1 MLCFLQDNGEWIFGL
16 CMVVFAAVQLRVMH
30 NQNRQQIIF
39 QRLKL
44 AQEFNLIYTR
54 FPNSDKECIE
64 IMRWLVEHSTS
75 FRFLLNDE
83 DLKKYWALFDLLLD
97 LRMGK
102 DKKWFKN
109 RKNLHIF
116 YSLSLAVED
125 ALRNAEYDIPRRKPL
140 CSETIAKLLFEDF
153 SEQKK

>member
-16 CMVVFAAVQLRVMH
+16 CMVIFAYVQVRAMH
-30 NQNRQQIIF
+30 NQNKQQIIF

-54 FPNSDKECIE
+54 FPNSDKECDE
-64 IMRWLVEHSTS
+64 IMRWFVGHATS

-102 DKKWFKN
+102 DKKWFNN
-109 RKNLHIF
+109 RKKWDIF
-116 YSLSLAVED
+116 CGLAIVVED
-125 ALRNAEYDIPRRKPL
+125 ALRNADYGIPKRKKL
-140 CSETIAKLLFEDF
+140 SSDEIAKLLFEDF
-153 SEQKK
+153 LEQKK